1 MSNQARRA
9 AALLVAASV
18 LLAGCGSKPRA
29 PDWQMNAH
37 DGLERY
43 VKAYLGGKDRA
54 GASEFERT
62 RDALES
68 TGQPGLVARAE
79 LTRCAVRVASL
90 VMEPCEGFE
99 RLRADAPAA
108 ERAYADY
115 LAGRIA
121 PPDIPLLPPQHRGV
135 AAGQGDAA
143 ALQSIEDPVARLV
156 AAGVL
161 FRTGRAA
168 PQVLVIASDT
178 ASAQGWR
185 RPLLAWLGVQAQR
198 AEQAGAA
205 DEAQRLRRRMAL
217 AAGET

>member
-1 MSNQARRA
+1 MRCVPVLAMA
-9 AALLVAASV
+9 CL
-18 LLAGCGSKPRA
+18 LLAGCGNKPRA

-43 VKAYLGGKDRA
+43 VKAYLGGKARVE
-54 GASEFERT
+54 ASEFERA
-62 RDALES
+62 RSELES

-99 RLRADAPAA
+99 RLRADSPPA

-121 PPDIPLLPPQHRGV
+121 PPDVPLLPAQHRAV

-143 ALQSIEDPVARLV
+143 AVQAIEDPLSRLV

-161 FRTGRAA
+161 LRTGRAS
-168 PQVLVIASDT
+168 PQVLAIASDT

-185 RPLLAWLGVQAQR
+185 RPLLAWLGVQAHR
-198 AEQAGAA
+198 AEQAGATE
-205 DEAQRLRRRMAL
+205 EAARLRRRMAL
-217 AAGET
+217 ATGDR

>member
-1 MSNQARRA
+1 MRARLIA
-9 AALLVAASV
+9 VALCAALV
-18 LLAGCGSKPRA
+18 AGCGNKPRV

-37 DGLERY
+37 DGLQRY
-43 VKAYLGGKDRA
+43 VAAYLEGKTRVE
-54 GASEFERT
+54 ASEYGHAL
-62 RDALES
+62 DALRA
-68 TGQPGLVARAE
+68 TGQPALVARAE

-90 VMEPCEGFE
+90 VLEPCDGFE
-99 RLRADAPAA
+99 RLRPDAPAA
-108 ERAYADY
+108 ERAYADF

-121 PPDIPLLPPQHRGV
+121 PADAPLLPPQYRGI
-135 AAGQGDAA
+135 AAGQGEEAA
-143 ALQSIEDPVARLV
+143 VQAIDDPLSRLV

-161 FRTGRAA
+161 FRTGRAT
-168 PQVLVIASDT
+168 PRVLALASDT

-217 AAGET
+217 VTGEPG

>member
-1 MSNQARRA
+1 MRRA
-9 AALLVAASV
+9 AVLAMACL
-18 LLAGCGSKPRA
+18 LLAGCGNKPRA

-43 VKAYLGGKDRA
+43 VKAYLGGKTRVE
-54 GASEFERT
+54 ASEFERA
-62 RDALES
+62 RSELES

-99 RLRADAPAA
+99 RLRADSPPA

-121 PPDIPLLPPQHRGV
+121 APDVALLPPQHRAV

-143 ALQSIEDPVARLV
+143 ALQAIEDPLSRLV

-161 FRTGRAA
+161 LRTGRAS
-168 PQVLVIASDT
+168 PQVPAIASDT

-198 AEQAGAA
+198 AEQAGAKQ
-205 DEAQRLRRRMAL
+205 EAQRLRRRMAL
-217 AAGET
+217 AAGER